1 MLVKEKGRW
10 AVFQERGACFF
21 GVRFACHS
29 KWIACSQAT
38 TKDLI
43 KLEIVLFAL
52 NPVQLT
58 EHTFFPEK
66 AAIFTRK
73 KLECLIIQ

>member
-29 KWIACSQAT
+29 KWRACSQAT

-43 KLEIVLFAL
+43 KLEIVLCAL

-58 EHTFFPEK
+58 DHTFFPEK
-66 AAIFTRK
+66 AAIFTSK
-73 KLECLIIQ
+73 KIECLIIQ

>member
-1 MLVKEKGRW
+1 MGSFPR
-10 AVFQERGACFF
+10 ARGVF

-29 KWIACSQAT
+29 KWIACWQAT

-43 KLEIVLFAL
+43 KLKIVLCAL
-52 NPVQLT
+52 NPVWLT
-58 EHTFFPEK
+58 DHPFFPEK

-73 KLECLIIQ
+73 KLEFLIIQ

>member
-1 MLVKEKGRW
+1 MGSFPR
-10 AVFQERGACFF
+10 ARGVF
-21 GVRFACHS
+21 GVSFACHS

-38 TKDLI
+38 TKDFI
-43 KLEIVLFAL
+43 KLEIVLCAL

>member
-21 GVRFACHS
+21 GVLFACHS
-29 KWIACSQAT
+29 KWRACSQAT

-43 KLEIVLFAL
+43 KLEIVLCAL

-58 EHTFFPEK
+58 DHTFFPEK

>member
-29 KWIACSQAT
+29 KWRACSQAT

-43 KLEIVLFAL
+43 KLENVLCAL

-58 EHTFFPEK
+58 DHTFFPEK

>member
-29 KWIACSQAT
+29 KWRACSQAT

-43 KLEIVLFAL
+43 KLEIVLCAL
-52 NPVQLT
+52 NPVWLT
-58 EHTFFPEK
+58 DHPFFPEK
-66 AAIFTRK
+66 GELDYLGACFCNIY
-73 KLECLIIQ
+73 